1 MLNPQISRREF
12 LKLVSTGS
20 LAFALRDLRLD
31 RAVATEVKQGRI
43 TWSGVPL
50 YDAPAFNA
58 NQIHHFGKDKVVE
71 IAQKVGCTPSQV
83 AINWVRQQRKA
94 VVVPVLGARS
104 QAQIQENLEAL
115 NHTLSQECVQEIEAL
130 SNFKV
135 GFPVDFLHDDEVIGL
150 VHGKTY
156 PSIDN
161 HRA

>member
-31 RAVATEVKQGRI
+31 RSLASTTIKQGRI

-71 IAQKVGCTPSQV
+71 ITGIEENGQNGYGNPYNTVWYKVDNGYTYSGGIQPVETNYQKPAFT
-83 AINWVRQQRKA
+83 
-94 VVVPVLGARS
+94 
-104 QAQIQENLEAL
+104 
-115 NHTLSQECVQEIEAL
+115 
-130 SNFKV
+130 
-135 GFPVDFLHDDEVIGL
+135 
-150 VHGKTY
+150 
-156 PSIDN
+156 
-161 HRA
+161 